1 MALGNK
7 VAKLMYSPLA
17 ILSLIL
23 VGITGSGDLDRL
35 AGDGRMVTA
44 GIVAGSGV
52 LVTADNMV
60 SDKEVVNDVTAG
72 NEVTT

>member
-7 VAKLMYSPLA
+7 VAKSMYSPLA

-35 AGDGRMVTA
+35 AGGGRMVTA
-44 GIVAGSGV
+44 GIVAGSRV
-52 LVTADNMV
+52 LA
-60 SDKEVVNDVTAG
+60 TAG
-72 NEVTT
+72 NMASDKVQVTWHQTRWW

>member
-1 MALGNK
+1 MALSNK
-7 VAKLMYSPLA
+7 VAKSMYSPLA

-35 AGDGRMVTA
+35 ARGGRMVTA
-44 GIVAGSGV
+44 HIVAGSGV
-52 LVTADNMV
+52 LVTAGYMA
-60 SDKEVVNDVTAG
+60 SDKVVVIDVTTG